1 MCEAT
6 AANDSAAFMY
16 LHIGMC
22 VCVFV
27 AFSLRVATP
36 TYGI

>member
-6 AANDSAAFMY
+6 ANGSAAFMY
-16 LHIGMC
+16 MHIG

-36 TYGI
+36 TYGM